1 MWRLTELMMVC
12 STHGVAYDTKVYSTW
27 LLFFCNFFFFAHSLR
42 LVALVQIFNRRRQK
56 QLIQNIICILDGVY
70 IWYNKARVDKTN
82 CNERNLYK
90 KEYFVH
96 FADWFVSRE
105 RETLMCVTTTTIT
118 YLRSSSKRV
127 KFNNMCAPSTDTHKY
142 TRTYTQLIEK
152 LDQNPF
158 EYCSF
163 SFSLL
168 FFSNTLFSMF

>member
-1 MWRLTELMMVC
+1 M
-12 STHGVAYDTKVYSTW
+12 
-27 LLFFCNFFFFAHSLR
+27 
-42 LVALVQIFNRRRQK
+42 
-56 QLIQNIICILDGVY
+56 Y

-82 CNERNLYK
+82 CNERK

-118 YLRSSSKRV
+118 YHRSTSKRV
-127 KFNNMCAPSTDTHKY
+127 TFNDMCAPSTDTHKY
-142 TRTYTQLIEK
+142 TQTYTQFIEK

-168 FFSNTLFSMF
+168 FFFKHTIFDVLIYYLFRLFTIDSNKYSSTLFDLSMSFFILLEEKM